1 MEILIFA
8 IVAGVIA
15 LAFAGL
21 RVFAVLREDEGDE
34 TMRGIARSIQLGAAA
49 FLKSEYIVLS
59 GLSLIHISEP
69 TRRYSI
75 S

>member
-34 TMRGIARSIQLGAAA
+34 TMRGIARSIQLGAGA
-49 FLKSEYIVLS
+49 FLKREYIVLED
-59 GLSLIHISEP
+59 LSQLYLS
-69 TRRYSI
+69 
-75 S
+75 